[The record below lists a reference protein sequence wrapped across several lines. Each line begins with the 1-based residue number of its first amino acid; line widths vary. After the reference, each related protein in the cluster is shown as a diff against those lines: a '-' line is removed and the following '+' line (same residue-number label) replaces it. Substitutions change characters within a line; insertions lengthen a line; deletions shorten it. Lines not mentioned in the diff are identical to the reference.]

1 MTLSS
6 SPIAARTPAWRPSP
20 RRPRCWA
27 PLSPCEVGALG
38 VLSSLGGVRW
48 WNLRAPPMASAG
60 EQALHPSYCT
70 GRGEPSRRPQPRP
83 PGPPRDMG
91 PGWAPAPAC
100 HTTPGCF
107 RWAPALRLAGGWGRH
122 EVAPG
127 PARYALAAVPRPVV
141 SGPRHLG
148 TGERKRYPP
157 APRPGVK
164 GSRGTFG
171 LAPEATV
178 PGTPEVR
185 VHGRPPGPAMLRCAA
200 SASARR
206 EPDDPPAPAS
216 AHTKASFSCRGMVT

>member
-6 SPIAARTPAWRPSP
+6 GPIAARTPAWRPSP

-27 PLSPCEVGALG
+27 PLSPCGVGALG
-38 VLSSLGGVRW
+38 VLSALGGVRW

-70 GRGEPSRRPQPRP
+70 GRSEPSRRPQPRP

-100 HTTPGCF
+100 RTAPGCF

-127 PARYALAAVPRPVV
+127 PARYALATVPRPVV
-141 SGPRHLG
+141 SGPRHLS

-157 APRPGVK
+157 APVAWGQGQPRDVRIGPGSHSARDS
-164 GSRGTFG
+164 GSEG
-171 LAPEATV
+171 A
-178 PGTPEVR
+178 
-185 VHGRPPGPAMLRCAA
+185 RPPARASHAQVCRVCQRPAG
-200 SASARR
+200 AR
-206 EPDDPPAPAS
+206 
-216 AHTKASFSCRGMVT
+216 